1 MLSRNWGP
9 KFIRFMKVHGFVR
22 FERMHVVAHEEM
34 IFEISVSELEHLFSN
49 YSCDFKVESWRSVAV
64 ALADD
69 G

>member
-1 MLSRNWGP
+1 
-9 KFIRFMKVHGFVR
+9 MKVHGFVR